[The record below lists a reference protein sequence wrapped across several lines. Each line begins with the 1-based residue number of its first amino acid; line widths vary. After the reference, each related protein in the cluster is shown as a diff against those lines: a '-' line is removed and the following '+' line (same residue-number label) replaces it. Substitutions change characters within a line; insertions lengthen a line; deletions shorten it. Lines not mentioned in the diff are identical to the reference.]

1 MFQKTVAAADAVTGS
16 EIVGLTERIIKPSDL
31 VAANLGGMMI

>member
-16 EIVGLTERIIKPSDL
+16 EIVLTERIIKTSDL
-31 VAANLGGMMI
+31 VAANLGGMII